1 MSPKLGPQPVAL
13 LRGDWMI
20 KELTPPQ
27 DCFVDELIDE
37 GSAL

>member
-20 KELTPPQ
+20 KELTSPQ
-27 DCFVDELIDE
+27 DCFIDELKDE
-37 GSAL
+37 RSGV